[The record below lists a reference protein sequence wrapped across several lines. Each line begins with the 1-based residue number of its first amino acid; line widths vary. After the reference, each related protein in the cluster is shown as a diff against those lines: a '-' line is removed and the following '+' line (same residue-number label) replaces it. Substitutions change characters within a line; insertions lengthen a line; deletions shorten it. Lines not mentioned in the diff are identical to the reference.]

1 MRNWAD
7 GCYGPSSSILLLRIP
22 LGEPGRVHFGIF
34 CPRYE
39 NKSGLSTGC
48 GLPFMKGQYKE
59 GVLTRIFEVA
69 RAPEWLSPQ
78 TCPLE
83 EDIQKT
89 RVPWVSRGKAL
100 SRCTC
105 GLAAVGYS
113 DVMSEKVGQRNMVG
127 VLGNPKATL
136 RLDDSSEGL
145 RKGVAVA
152 GMGYDSDHR
161 LNQQRQ
167 RHRGQT
173 PGGSFQFSFP
183 SRVPRTV

>member
-1 MRNWAD
+1 
-7 GCYGPSSSILLLRIP
+7 
-22 LGEPGRVHFGIF
+22 
-34 CPRYE
+34 
-39 NKSGLSTGC
+39 
-48 GLPFMKGQYKE
+48 MKGQYKE
-59 GVLTRIFEVA
+59 GVFTRIFEVA

-78 TCPLE
+78 TRPLE

-113 DVMSEKVGQRNMVG
+113 DVMSEKVGQRHMVG

-152 GMGYDSDHR
+152 GMGYESDQIQIKSAETKAPRAGTRREFPVLLSQSSSTDSLILPATCDGGR
-161 LNQQRQ
+161 RTCPLANQ
-167 RHRGQT
+167 GSSSEPPC
-173 PGGSFQFSFP
+173 PGCYGADAP
-183 SRVPRTV
+183 AV